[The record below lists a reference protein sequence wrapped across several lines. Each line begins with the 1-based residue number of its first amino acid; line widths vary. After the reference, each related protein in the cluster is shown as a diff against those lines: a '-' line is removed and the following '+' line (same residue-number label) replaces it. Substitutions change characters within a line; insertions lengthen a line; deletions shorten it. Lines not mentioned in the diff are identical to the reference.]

1 VKSLSLFQ
9 AARERVAAHCG
20 RLAASLRSRATAA
33 LAALIALGWLA
44 PGCELINPEEIV
56 PAYIRVDTVLLAGD
70 PSTQGAL
77 SHNIG
82 DVWVVAGDVQTLA
95 AYEMPTVFPVF
106 ANGPT
111 RIVLQPGIR
120 RNGFSNS
127 REAYPLYTFF
137 DVERNLQPLDT
148 VVLVPEVRYLD
159 DVVFS
164 LIENFETGNNFT
176 LVPGSAGG
184 FTVISDPALVFEG
197 NSSALLSLG
206 DPGELSEIRS
216 TERSLPSTGQ
226 RPVYVEIDYRN
237 NHNIDVWLRT
247 IPVSGEP
254 FNSYIVTM
262 GPQENWNKIYINL
275 TDFIT
280 TTNPGTVYQVALRTF
295 RDARVENPEI
305 LLDNIKLVYR

>member
-1 VKSLSLFQ
+1 MNNPNPRGGLAVLLS
-9 AARERVAAHCG
+9 
-20 RLAASLRSRATAA
+20 S
-33 LAALIALGWLA
+33 LIALSLLTPA
-44 PGCELINPEEIV
+44 CELINPEEII
-56 PAYIRVDTVLLAGD
+56 PAYIRVDTVLLQGD

-77 SHNIG
+77 SHKIG
-82 DVWVVAGDVQTLA
+82 DVWVVSGDVQTLA

-127 REAYPLYTFF
+127 REAYPLYTFY

-148 VVLVPEVRYLD
+148 VVLVPEVRYLS

-164 LIENFETGNNFT
+164 LIESFETGNNFT
-176 LVPGSAGG
+176 LTAESAGE

-197 NSSALLSLG
+197 NRSALLKLG
-206 DPGELSEIRS
+206 NPGELTEIRS
-216 TERSLPSTGQ
+216 TERILPSTGQ

-247 IPVSGEP
+247 IPVSGDP

-262 GPQENWNKIYINL
+262 GPQDNWNKIYVNL
-275 TDFIT
+275 TDFI
-280 TTNPGTVYQVALRTF
+280 GTVRTDAVYQVVFRTF